1 MHKVLFVLMLLYAG
15 IGNASDELMQA
26 SPCPGLVSSYDVEKF
41 ERALVVTDTDFTS
54 VEDCEQLGSF
64 YFHPSRLPDYSLNY
78 DQLGAIVDTIWQPVN
93 EESPFLLMEAILSW
107 MKALGFD
114 QHAESFRDFV
124 NEYMPAEESIQLFFT
139 IVIWLIV
146 CGMVIL
152 VVYEFYR
159 AGMLTL
165 PRFHALQAEG
175 ARAEI
180 KPARQ
185 WEAIVALPLREQI
198 SALLQYSIEHLV
210 NKDLVPASSSFTNRE
225 LIAYLEKSD
234 SHKAGLLREQID
246 LTEPVVYGDEGVSEQ
261 QLVACRSLSR
271 GLTRISHQD
280 TA

>member
-1 MHKVLFVLMLLYAG
+1 MRKTLFLLMLLYAG
-15 IGNASDELMQA
+15 IGNASDELMES

-41 ERALVVTDTDFTS
+41 ERVLVVTDTDFAS
-54 VEDCEQLGSF
+54 IEDCELLGSF

-78 DQLGAIVDTIWQPVN
+78 DQLGAIVDAIWQPVN

-124 NEYMPAEESIQLFFT
+124 NAYMPAEESVQLFFT
-139 IVIWLIV
+139 IIIWLIV
-146 CGMVIL
+146 CGTVIL
-152 VVYEFYR
+152 VVHEFYR
-159 AGMLTL
+159 AGMLKL
-165 PRFHALQAEG
+165 PRFHALQGEG

-180 KPARQ
+180 KPAWQ
-185 WEAIVALPLREQI
+185 WEAILALPLREQI

-210 NKDLVPASSSFTNRE
+210 NEHLVPASSSFTNRE
-225 LIAYLEKSD
+225 LITYLEKSD

-261 QLVACRSLSR
+261 QLVACRSL
-271 GLTRISHQD
+271 TRILHEN
-280 TA
+280 AHKPI